1 MLYNLYLHW
10 MLRNRDLNGDYILR
24 LFVGIFIQRYIK
36 HALLFFL
43 LFEIIDLYTLIFPNF
58 SSLFVWIIGLFA
70 LFLNKN
76 STVPA
81 LP

>member
-1 MLYNLYLHW
+1 MLYILYLHW
-10 MLRNRDLNGDYILR
+10 MLRNRDLNGDCILR
-24 LFVGIFIQRYIK
+24 LFVDIFIHRYIK